1 MIYRKNKKTLSTEKL
16 LNEMHLQW
24 RFAGGKSK
32 EDKDSANEDEI
43 LLIAMYTKK
52 GGKKPNGRG
61 NPKKENPNK
70 DKICDH
76 CNKKGILRTRAG
88 RSTLRKSQSLQRI
101 EKASKQTAVPLQQL
115 RLMIAKK
122 NHFCSNESW
131 RAICVS

>member
-1 MIYRKNKKTLSTEKL
+1 M
-16 LNEMHLQW
+16 
-24 RFAGGKSK
+24 K
-32 EDKDSANEDEI
+32 EDKDSNDEDK
-43 LLIAMYTKK
+43 IALAAMTNG
-52 GGKKPNGRG
+52 GGK
-61 NPKKENPNK
+61 PKKENPDK

-88 RSTLRKSQSLQRI
+88 RSTLRRSQNWQRI
-101 EKASKQTAVPLQQL
+101 AKASKRARVPLQQL